1 MEQRQLIC
9 DSLEYIDRHF
19 GNKLLLKELSKTAG
33 YSIPQFSRLFAKY
46 TGSPPIRYVNIVRI
60 NNAEKMLTKTKS
72 DITQIAFS
80 CGFDSL
86 EVFER
91 NFKKYF
97 GVSASKYRANKQ
109 SSPSPFY
116 LSEQIY
122 YKRMR
127 SNMLIDN
134 GNTFDWGRT
143 AELYAKSR
151 NIYPDDFWQSLHAL
165 GVGKPN
171 QEILDIGTGTGI
183 LPINM
188 KKFGGNYT
196 GVDISPE
203 MIQQAVNNDKNTRY
217 LCADAHDLPF
227 ENNTFDVIT
236 ALQCWVYFD
245 KSRLLPE
252 LHRIL
257 KQNGNLYIMFMTW
270 LPDEDEIISKTFS
283 VIKKYNPD
291 WSGYMKRTN
300 RDEFHWL
307 SEDFSI
313 EKIFKND
320 CRIPFTRSE
329 WCDRIIASRGI
340 GATLNAEEIKSFK
353 NELLKM
359 LEMETAE
366 KFTTLH
372 EAVIL
377 KLKKE

>member
-1 MEQRQLIC
+1 MEQRKLIC

-19 GNKLLLKELSKTAG
+19 GSRLLLDDLSKTAG
-33 YSIPQFSRLFAKY
+33 YSVPQFSRLFTKY
-46 TGSPPIRYVNIVRI
+46 TSSPPIRYVNIVRI
-60 NNAEKMLTKTKS
+60 KNAEKMLTKTKS

-97 GVSASKYRANKQ
+97 GVSASKYRANQ
-109 SSPSPFY
+109 QAVSSPFY

-122 YKRMR
+122 YERMR

-188 KKFGGNYT
+188 KNFGGNYT

-203 MIQQAVNNDKNTRY
+203 MIQQAVNSDKNTRY
-217 LCADAHDLPF
+217 LCADAHNLPF
-227 ENNTFDVIT
+227 ENDSFDAIT

-257 KQNGNLYIMFMTW
+257 KQNGNLYIAFMTW
-270 LPDEDEIISKTFS
+270 LPDEDDIIQKTFH

-300 RDEFHWL
+300 QVDFHWL
-307 SEDFSI
+307 NKDFSI
-313 EKIFKND
+313 QKIFKKD
-320 CRIPFTRSE
+320 YRIPFTRLE

-359 LEMETAE
+359 LEIETSE